1 MKRITSIS
9 LGSSARDKSVTATF
23 AGEEFCVERIG
34 TNGDMAEFKRRLIA
48 LDGVAD
54 AFGLGGTDMY
64 IYAAGRR
71 YVFREIER
79 LAAAAVKTPVVD
91 GSGLKNTLERETV
104 VRLQRDG
111 IVNFAGAKVLLVSG
125 VDRFGM
131 AEALDAAGASVVYG
145 DLLFALGLPLPLRS
159 LASLSNAARLLAPI
173 VTRLPFSWLYPT
185 GEKQN
190 TITPKWGK
198 YYAEADI
205 IAGDFPYIRRYM
217 PARLDGK
224 TILTNTITADDVQQ
238 LKQRGVRLLVT
249 TTPELD
255 GRSFGTNVMEGVL
268 VTLSGRKPAELTP
281 DDYLK
286 LLAQLNWQPRVETLN
301 P

>member
-9 LGSSARDKSVTATF
+9 LGSSRRDKAVTATF
-23 AGEEFCVERIG
+23 AGQEFCVERIG
-34 TNGDMAEFKRRLIA
+34 TDGDMAAFRRKLIE
-48 LDGVAD
+48 LDGQVD

-79 LAAAAVKTPVVD
+79 LAGAAVQTPVVD

-104 VRLQRDG
+104 ARLALGGVVD
-111 IVNFAGAKVLLVSG
+111 FARSKVLLVSA

-145 DLLFALGLPLPLRS
+145 DLLFALGVPVPLRS
-159 LASLSNAARLLAPI
+159 LGSVARAARLLLPL
-173 VTRLPFSWLYPT
+173 VTRLPFQMLYPT
-185 GEKQN
+185 GDKQN
-190 TITPKWGK
+190 TITPTWGR

-217 PARLDGK
+217 PGDLAGK
-224 TILTNTITADDVQQ
+224 TVLTNTITQDDVQQ
-238 LKQRGVRLLVT
+238 LRGRGVRLLIT

-268 VTLSGRKPAELTP
+268 VALSGRRPSELTP
-281 DDYLK
+281 ADYLA
-286 LLAQLNWQPRVETLN
+286 LLARLNWQPRVQTLN